1 MSQQHAHFEEESGGE
16 PSDQISSAPR
26 YEVPPWSSDQVEMPD
41 HRLQARSLDRAQS
54 SSSDL
59 RVRTRFILALMSLIF
74 LFVLVVVVI
83 ANPSF
88 VSFITVFFVVLFAVL
103 AVFLNLIFAL
113 QRERVRV
120 IAARGHGFAVRKVD
134 HPCAAWTAWSLLSS
148 SCRRRKATQGGEWG
162 RDGGGWP
169 TSRR

>member
-54 SSSDL
+54 TSSDL
-59 RVRTRFILALMSLIF
+59 RVRTRFVLARMSLIF

-103 AVFLNLIFAL
+103 AVFLNLIFAF
-113 QRERVRV
+113 
-120 IAARGHGFAVRKVD
+120 GG
-134 HPCAAWTAWSLLSS
+134 TASPRSAN
-148 SCRRRKATQGGEWG
+148 KPKE
-162 RDGGGWP
+162 
-169 TSRR
+169 